1 MLTKHNGVPYGISWF
16 SDGSRLCFVQ
26 HHFLEVEKMVEGI
39 KKAHFVMG
47 VSATPEGRWL
57 IPIMYVSAAKVG
69 DIY

>member
-1 MLTKHNGVPYGISWF
+1 
-16 SDGSRLCFVQ
+16 
-26 HHFLEVEKMVEGI
+26 MVEGI